1 MKTVNIGIVGL
12 GRLGR
17 RHALNLLASV
27 PGAVLVAAASP
38 VAEER
43 QWGSENLPGAVI
55 YASLGELLK
64 HDGLDAV
71 WLVTPTSLHVEQ
83 IQESLLAG
91 KHVFCEKPHSLDAPG
106 LKRVAATCEE
116 VLPEELFAPAPAGTL
131 REQLRS
137 IGQAFYW
144 VIGAHIVAAL
154 WHHLFRRDDTLKRML

>member
-83 IQESLLAG
+83 IEESLLAG
-91 KHVFCEKPHSLDAPG
+91 KHVFCEKPLSLTLAECD
-106 LKRVAATCEE
+106 RVLALAEQRPDRSGFE
-116 VLPEELFAPAPAGTL
+116 VALP
-131 REQLRS
+131 
-137 IGQAFYW
+137 AFEHQHR
-144 VIGAHIVAAL
+144 V
-154 WHHLFRRDDTLKRML
+154 